1 MLSRTCWEPWKTEET
16 AIEFLF
22 LVRGDLR
29 GSVSHE
35 SGISPAKTLA
45 KDSIKR
51 NLTENPVGNAVEP
64 IRTSSTS

>member
-1 MLSRTCWEPWKTEET
+1 MKRLT

-35 SGISPAKTLA
+35 SGISPAKMLA
-45 KDSIKR
+45 KDAIKYA
-51 NLTENPVGNAVEP
+51 LLEMVT
-64 IRTSSTS
+64 T